1 MNLMKKILS
10 GVLACAIAVP
20 FSNCVFADVVKLKG
34 INVERR
40 GLGAT
45 YEIRVTVE
53 NPKPTLQYKFSL
65 EFDGMRFMIADFSER
80 DTCVCNAVFN
90 GNHKVIVEVID
101 TDKEKPL
108 EEASDVVD
116 RNLNVGYGMADQSG
130 FKDKKVTLENPE
142 NACFLNAIM
151 QQVYNIPVLKNSFK
165 DCKIVEKMCEVRK
178 KLNLL
183 KEILEKINFTNL
195 EEESD
200 WKNNILEQKN
210 TLIQAIDG
218 FNSSFENG
226 SLSEVCI
233 ENFLEILSSF
243 ADPLNTSFTDLYEQQ
258 ISKLEGS
265 TLEDE
270 VWQKVPIDDLNRK
283 IREVHESLNEFR
295 QKFTLENKVALFTY
309 ILMQIMDKSEVKSKV
324 AVGEIY
330 KNMGLYK
337 DETEDPIVAFA
348 KFNSVFQEICAAW
361 EMADVNECSCIADV
375 RSDDFRNKPIGVVS
389 FGGLA
394 AVKRDFETEYAN
406 LFAGKQDIT
415 FENGSQKELK
425 GFIVSS
431 QDSGGHYYSFVK
443 GKSGDW
449 YCLNDGSVTRFDSFD
464 EVLNCCAHQ
473 GLHFSMAFFVSK

>member
-1 MNLMKKILS
+1 MKLMKKVMS

-20 FSNCVFADVVKLKG
+20 FSNRVFADAIKLKG

-45 YEIRVTVE
+45 YEFRVTVE
-53 NPKPTLQYKFSL
+53 NPKPTLQYRFSL
-65 EFDGMRFMIADFSER
+65 EFGDMQLMTADFSER
-80 DTCVCNAVFN
+80 DTCVYNVIFN
-90 GNHKVIVEVID
+90 GNHKVRVNVRD

-108 EEASDVVD
+108 EDASCVVEQ
-116 RNLNVGYGMADQSG
+116 NLNVGYGMADQKD
-130 FKDKKVTLENPE
+130 FKDNKVALENPK
-142 NACFLNAIM
+142 NACFLNSIM
-151 QQVYNIPVLKNSFK
+151 QQINNIPVLKNSFK
-165 DCKIVEKMCEVRK
+165 ECEIVEKMCEVRK

-183 KEILEKINFTNL
+183 KEILEKINFINL
-195 EEESD
+195 EEELE

-226 SLSEVCI
+226 LLSEDCI
-233 ENFLEILSSF
+233 EIFLETLLSV
-243 ADPLNTSFTDLYEQQ
+243 AEPLNTSFTDLYEQR
-258 ISKLEGS
+258 ISKLEES

-270 VWQKVPIDDLNRK
+270 VWQKVPIDDLKRK
-283 IREVHESLNEFR
+283 ISEVYESLNEFR
-295 QKFTLENKVALFTY
+295 QKFTPENKVALFTY
-309 ILMQIMDKSEVKSKV
+309 ILMQIMDKSEIKSKV

-337 DETEDPIVAFA
+337 DETEDPIVAFD
-348 KFNSVFQEICAAW
+348 KFNSVFQEICAVW

-443 GKSGDW
+443 GESGDW
-449 YCLNDGSVTRFDSFD
+449 YCLNDDSVTRFDSFD

-473 GLHFSMAFFVSK
+473 DVHFSMAFFVSK